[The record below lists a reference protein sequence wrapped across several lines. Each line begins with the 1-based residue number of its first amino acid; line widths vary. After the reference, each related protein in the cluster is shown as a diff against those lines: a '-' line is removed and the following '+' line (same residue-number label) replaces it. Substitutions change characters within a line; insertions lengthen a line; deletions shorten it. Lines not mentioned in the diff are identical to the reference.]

1 MTILTIKI
9 PDGKAPDVSAF
20 VKNAGGE
27 VLSAQTK
34 YKADT
39 ESDQDDDVTH
49 ETYFGENIRRVIKA
63 FKS

>member
-20 VKNAGGE
+20 VKNVGGE
-27 VLSAQTK
+27 VLSTQK
-34 YKADT
+34 KVKPET
-39 ESDQDDDVTH
+39 ETNQDDEVTH
-49 ETYFGENIRRVIKA
+49 ESYFGENIRRVIKA